1 MEFSE
6 HNAINGHYCPVCGG
20 GNIEFPR
27 HYGNEDYPR
36 AMICLDCQARARAIK
51 ARKDAEQYPS
61 QRIVGPMVKDASHI
75 IKSLWAQDVVD
86 CHGREYSHD
95 ARALAKSERV
105 CAKLIRD
112 GYL

>member
-95 ARALAKSERV
+95 ARALAKSERI

-112 GYL
+112 GIL